1 MTNIAFFKD
10 VTFGILY
17 EQFKASE
24 KLQNIINETI
34 NDKIGLPLDSLV
46 NTCNYVQN
54 SDELQDMQINNP

>member
-1 MTNIAFFKD
+1 LVHITVQKVKVNDRITNIAFFKD

-46 NTCNYVQN
+46 STCN
-54 SDELQDMQINNP
+54 